1 MPALID
7 EAVPQFCCPFC
18 FTLGRIRFNSSQ
30 PACTYDVPH
39 VISSFPLGLIILYH
53 LEGILSTP
61 SIVNFFNLLVSNQ
74 ATPKGFD
81 GIDFGRAMPEN
92 HDVVLTVKKVSALL
106 VITGKNVFQ
115 NHRVGSFIYVDNA
128 PHVINSFPVFC
139 IHYNIRKGLCQAL
152 SLLTFVVAA
161 CAIVPAR
168 LLRGGVGGSVAAIT
182 VSVVAG
188 GVVGTCGRI
197 EAVNILGAVRRVAIA
212 SRTITIHHC
221 CFLLVCPFRCIH
233 YIMGLGFCQAPFLL
247 SIC

>member
-1 MPALID
+1 MAKTARHSRQRAAEKKSGSCHSYRMPALID
-7 EAVPQFCCPFC
+7 EAIPQFCCPFC

-152 SLLTFVVAA
+152 SLLTFYY
-161 CAIVPAR
+161 IVISAQKISY
-168 LLRGGVGGSVAAIT
+168 LLFSEYSYHLT
-182 VSVVAG
+182 
-188 GVVGTCGRI
+188 
-197 EAVNILGAVRRVAIA
+197 L
-212 SRTITIHHC
+212 
-221 CFLLVCPFRCIH
+221 
-233 YIMGLGFCQAPFLL
+233 
-247 SIC
+247 

>member
-1 MPALID
+1 MLNFLEEVYCGKNCAPQPPARSQKKSGSCHSYRMPALID
-7 EAVPQFCCPFC
+7 EAIPQFCCPFC

-30 PACTYDVPH
+30 PACAYDVPH

-53 LEGILSTP
+53 LKGVLSTP

-106 VITGKNVFQ
+106 VITSKNVFQ

-139 IHYNIRKGLCQAL
+139 IHYNIRKELCQAL
-152 SLLTFVVAA
+152 SLLTFYY
-161 CAIVPAR
+161 IVISAQKISY
-168 LLRGGVGGSVAAIT
+168 LLFSEYSYHLT
-182 VSVVAG
+182 
-188 GVVGTCGRI
+188 
-197 EAVNILGAVRRVAIA
+197 L
-212 SRTITIHHC
+212 
-221 CFLLVCPFRCIH
+221 
-233 YIMGLGFCQAPFLL
+233 
-247 SIC
+247 